1 MPDKLREKRNKFT
14 EKFLRLPR
22 MKAAFEDAWYLHGRM
37 FGPIMEPA
45 FVGEIAARFRLVSAL
60 NLISRGEVFTGM
72 RRLDRLYEY
81 CRTDNDYAAWHF
93 FMGLC
98 ESKTR
103 RSGWR

>member
-45 FVGEIAARFRLVSAL
+45 FVGEIAARFPACLGTEPYKPR
-60 NLISRGEVFTGM
+60 RGVHGHE
-72 RRLDRLYEY
+72 E
-81 CRTDNDYAAWHF
+81 
-93 FMGLC
+93 
-98 ESKTR
+98 TR
-103 RSGWR
+103 PAV